1 MSQNIYTRVEQT
13 MSLLPLSLRRHRN
26 YTRRAS
32 LLSFLC
38 TLLFAALILIGVDAS
53 AQSRFRETYPAR
65 PNVRLELKNRNGTI
79 EVIGWD
85 NNRIEVIATRESPA
99 AIFTPRL
106 TDDRLEINVMR
117 DNDGREVGDVNFTI
131 RVPMNAAVDLETK
144 RGGITVRGLQ
154 GAFVRAHVTEG
165 DIELTGIRSNDVNA
179 ENRMGNIL
187 FDGVLTAGGN
197 YWFQCTQGDITV
209 RLPGNSSFAF
219 NGTAK
224 QIEMG
229 PFAGMGQFATSERRR
244 VIGKV
249 KDGSASFGV
258 RNMRGGVTLMS
269 R

>member
-1 MSQNIYTRVEQT
+1 MSQNIYTRVKQT

-26 YTRRAS
+26 YARRAGF
-32 LLSFLC
+32 LSFPC
-38 TLLFAALILIGVDAS
+38 PLLFAALILTGVDAS

-79 EVIGWD
+79 EVIGWSS
-85 NNRIEVIATRESPA
+85 NRIEIVATRESPA
-99 AIFTPRL
+99 ATFTPRL

-117 DNDGREVGDVNFTI
+117 DNDGRRIGDVNFTI
-131 RVPMNAAVDLETK
+131 RVPFNAAVDLETTS
-144 RGGITVRGLQ
+144 GGITVRGLQ

-165 DIELTGIRSNDVNA
+165 DIELTNIHSNDVNA
-179 ENRMGNIL
+179 ESRTGNIL
-187 FDGVLTAGGN
+187 FDGVLAARGS

-229 PFAGMGQFATSERRR
+229 PFARMGQFATADRQR
-244 VIGKV
+244 VIGKI
-249 KDGSASFGV
+249 KDGSASFSV
-258 RNMRGGVTLMS
+258 MNMRGGVTMMS